1 MSQNSSFFLL
11 LERFASRRGFSRST
25 KLFAAVLL
33 SFFIFISD
41 FLKAPYIAYLKDY
54 SLEFILPAKVFI
66 NKIIELPKILYHYID
81 LKNENKELRSEI
93 DKLKLKSIIT
103 SGMEEELRELRQLV
117 NLKYQSDSFEFMEK
131 ILGFDDSV
139 FNSFL
144 LISKTQP
151 STKKDS
157 VVISSNGLIGIVLEI
172 HNKIAKVLPLTASDM
187 FIPVKNNLGEHLIL
201 KGVGEN
207 KLISLEIQSSTT
219 KYIKINDILY
229 TSGEGGIYKSGIP
242 VAKVVEIDQ
251 NKTKIYAEPVA
262 NLNTINYVWTMN
274 ALT

>member
-1 MSQNSSFFLL
+1 M
-11 LERFASRRGFSRST
+11 
-25 KLFAAVLL
+25 V
-33 SFFIFISD
+33 
-41 FLKAPYIAYLKDY
+41 
-54 SLEFILPAKVFI
+54 
-66 NKIIELPKILYHYID
+66 
-81 LKNENKELRSEI
+81 
-93 DKLKLKSIIT
+93 
-103 SGMEEELRELRQLV
+103 
-117 NLKYQSDSFEFMEK
+117 K

-144 LISKTQP
+144 LISKTQD

-157 VVISSNGLIGIVLEI
+157 VVISSNGLIGIVLEV

>member
-1 MSQNSSFFLL
+1 MSQNSSFVLL
-11 LERFASRRGFSRST
+11 LGRFVSRRGFSRST
-25 KLFAAVLL
+25 KLLVVVLL

-41 FLKAPYIAYLKDY
+41 FFKAPYIAYLKDY
-54 SLEFILPAKVFI
+54 SLELILPVKVFI
-66 NKIIELPKILYHYID
+66 NRITELPKILYHYID
-81 LKNENKELRSEI
+81 LKNENKALKVEL
-93 DKLKLKSIIT
+93 DKLRLKSIIN
-103 SGMEEELRELRQLV
+103 SGIEKELKELKQFV

-131 ILGFDDSV
+131 TLGFDGSV

-157 VVISSNGLIGIVLEI
+157 AVISSNGLVGLVLEVN
-172 HNKIAKVLPLTASDM
+172 NKIAKVLPLTASDM
-187 FIPVKNNLGEHLIL
+187 FIPVKNDLGEHLIL
-201 KGVGEN
+201 KGTGKN

-229 TSGEGGIYKSGIP
+229 TSGEGGIYKSEIP
-242 VAKVVEIDQ
+242 VAKVVEIDH
-251 NKTKIYAEPVA
+251 NKTKVYAEPVTD
-262 NLNTINYVWTMN
+262 LNTINYVWTIN